1 MLFVLQERTCS
12 KKCRAA
18 LKGRMMFS
26 LLGRS
31 LALDMVL
38 PPELHGCFK
47 SQPIGAFRFRRHT
60 GPLISCAIR
69 TVTGWKKTTMFLF
82 LVQFWEFCHGASV
95 FSFGVE
101 GSFCHVILS
110 MQKLQTWLFW
120 VLSQP
125 FTIFVVPPCNFP
137 ILGDV
142 EAFVLVISRLCTRS
156 QGWPIEGG
164 VHSHAKFVA
173 MKGWTKV
180 QAACRANKN
189 TLSTHLLEAVSR
201 LLGCNTD
208 FLYGNCSMIMC
219 AIVRIVSWSWCA
231 FCSPT
236 RGQATSKFSVTTT
249 TCWDRDG
256 FRGGTSLRDLAAVL
270 LQKTISK
277 PAKVAE
283 ELCETQRLRSRL
295 SFGKEKMQHWCGM
308 VKGGSNTFRAGA
320 AGLVFFSSISPLRGL
335 RIMANKLPA
344 V

>member
-1 MLFVLQERTCS
+1 MLFVLRKTNLLQ
-12 KKCRAA
+12 KIVGLQRAG
-18 LKGRMMFS
+18 LMF

-38 PPELHGCFK
+38 PPEQHGCFK

-82 LVQFWEFCHGASV
+82 LVQFWEFCHGDSV
-95 FSFGVE
+95 FLELRGAFAMSSYQCKNCKPDCFE
-101 GSFCHVILS
+101 SWANLS
-110 MQKLQTWLFW
+110 PSSLYLLATH
-120 VLSQP
+120 
-125 FTIFVVPPCNFP
+125 

-189 TLSTHLLEAVSR
+189 TLSTHLLEAVSK

-219 AIVRIVSWSWCA
+219 AIVRILLWSWCA

-236 RGQATSKFSVTTT
+236 LG
-249 TCWDRDG
+249 
-256 FRGGTSLRDLAAVL
+256 
-270 LQKTISK
+270 
-277 PAKVAE
+277 
-283 ELCETQRLRSRL
+283 
-295 SFGKEKMQHWCGM
+295 
-308 VKGGSNTFRAGA
+308 
-320 AGLVFFSSISPLRGL
+320 
-335 RIMANKLPA
+335 
-344 V
+344 